1 MDHEPLIRCDEDSCR
16 ECWGCVRHCP
26 SKAIRIADGHTSV
39 IEERCVRC
47 GRCVTACGHHA
58 LSVRDDTDAVL
69 RLLSTGRPV
78 VALLATESVA
88 ALHPM
93 KPSQTEAALE
103 AMGFCAVES
112 TLLGEEL
119 VARAYDE
126 SFARDSGLPVIRST
140 CPVVVEWVRRFHP
153 SLTEALAPVVPP
165 YVAQA
170 ALIRSVYPPETAVV
184 YASPCWARKDEIED
198 PAVAR
203 KVDIVIGL
211 DELRD
216 LMDGVG
222 GVALSVAAAGSR
234 RPRPLKELSLTDGFP
249 RRTMD
254 GYPRTSRDVF
264 VGRGVEELDRVLSAI
279 EQGETAPRII
289 DVLECDGCIDGPAV
303 GRDASVWSKRN
314 IEMEERDR
322 TTDPDVGA
330 PALLKHLP
338 PVEIVRTF
346 RRAPVASATPK
357 AEELKAVLA
366 EGGFATH
373 ADHLDC
379 GACGYETCV
388 EHAMAI
394 FRGAST
400 WRMCFP
406 MQRRRL
412 DRTIERLSEA
422 ATVDA
427 LTGLWNRRVFEDRLA
442 DEFARYVRYGTP
454 VSLLMLDLDAF
465 KEVNDR
471 HGHLVGD
478 RVLAAVGSLLRDD
491 VRATDIPTRYGG
503 DEFAVILPGTAKT
516 DAYAAAE
523 KLRAGVDALQVPS
536 AEGGYQE
543 HIAVTASV
551 GVASVSDQIAS
562 GTALMDAADRAL
574 YTAKQKGRDQVRI
587 APG

>member
-1 MDHEPLIRCDEDSCR
+1 M
-16 ECWGCVRHCP
+16 RHCP
-26 SKAIRIADGHTSV
+26 SKAIRIADRHTSV

-47 GRCVTACGHHA
+47 GRCVTACGHQA
-58 LSVRDDTDAVL
+58 LSVRDDTDALL

-103 AMGFCAVES
+103 AMGFYAVES

-119 VARAYDE
+119 VAGVYAE
-126 SFARDSGLPVIRST
+126 SFARDTGLPVIRST

-170 ALIRSVYPPETAVV
+170 ALIRSVYPPDTAVV

-198 PAVAR
+198 PVVAR
-203 KVDIVIGL
+203 QVEIVIGL

-279 EQGETAPRII
+279 EQGEVAPRII

-314 IEMEERDR
+314 LEMEERDR
-322 TTDPDVGA
+322 TTHPDVGA
-330 PALLKHLP
+330 SALLKHLP
-338 PVEIVRTF
+338 PVDTVRAF
-346 RRAPVASATPK
+346 RQAPVTSAAPK

-366 EGGFATH
+366 EGGFATR

-422 ATVDA
+422 ATVDT

-442 DEFARYVRYGTP
+442 DEVARYLRYGTP

-471 HGHLVGD
+471 SGHPVGD
-478 RVLAAVGSLLRDD
+478 RVLAAVGSLLRED

-543 HIAVTASV
+543 HIGVTASV

-574 YTAKQKGRDQVRI
+574 YAAKQKGRDQVRI